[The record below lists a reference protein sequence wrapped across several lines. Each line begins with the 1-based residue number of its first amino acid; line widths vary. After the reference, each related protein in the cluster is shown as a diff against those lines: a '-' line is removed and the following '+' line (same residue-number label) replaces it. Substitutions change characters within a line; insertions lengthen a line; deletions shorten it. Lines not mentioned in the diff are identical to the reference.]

1 MKLRFLTTCLLLTAV
16 LLGIAACE
24 KKGPAE
30 KLGEK
35 IDNAAESTSDKI
47 DSVAEDAAD
56 KLESAKDAVKDKA
69 EEAHD
74 KN

>member
-1 MKLRFLTTCLLLTAV
+1 MRLRFLSTCLVLTAI
-16 LLGIAACE
+16 LLGVAACE

-35 IDNAAESTSDKI
+35 IDKFGESVGEKVDSSAE
-47 DSVAEDAAD
+47 AGAD

-69 EEAHD
+69 EEVRD